1 MISALN
7 ANRLQTEIMK
17 NGFTL
22 NDISDLLGLT
32 KVLTYRKITDVK
44 QLTIHEAIILKEFLE
59 LSNEESIDIFLGA

>member
-1 MISALN
+1 
-7 ANRLQTEIMK
+7 MK